1 MKRSLISMIVATTLT
16 TAAYAGD
23 MDTDNKWEKGA
34 KDAWIDGKAEATLL
48 FNGNLDS
55 FDINTDVKNGNVVL
69 TGKVENSVDKKL
81 AEELVANIDGVTSV
95 DNKLT
100 VVSDKDMEG
109 DMSDDMED
117 TVDEGTSEL
126 TDAKIATVIKTRL
139 LMDTDISGFDIDVDV
154 ENGVVTLTGDV
165 DSDAERDLAV
175 EIAKNASDVK
185 DVESN
190 LRVVTET
197 AMNYYHCCFTQK
209 RGLGPFFSG
218 HVLQSF
224 PNRKKTREA
233 QLLIFVRRTHS
244 PFSTFFPFSIILRAL
259 ASEWRI
265 ISLISDVS
273 GIFFQYFLGIEL
285 NIAFVFTRAG
295 LNIFA

>member
-117 TVDEGTSEL
+117 TVDEGTSQL

-197 AMNYYHCCFTQK
+197 AMN
-209 RGLGPFFSG
+209 
-218 HVLQSF
+218 
-224 PNRKKTREA
+224 
-233 QLLIFVRRTHS
+233 
-244 PFSTFFPFSIILRAL
+244 
-259 ASEWRI
+259 
-265 ISLISDVS
+265 
-273 GIFFQYFLGIEL
+273 
-285 NIAFVFTRAG
+285 
-295 LNIFA
+295 

>member
-1 MKRSLISMIVATTLT
+1 MKRSIISMIVATTLT

-55 FDINTDVKNGNVVL
+55 FDINTDVKDGNVIL

-81 AEELVANIDGVTSV
+81 AEELVTNIDGVTSV

-100 VVSDKDMEG
+100 VVADNDMHKV
-109 DMSDDMED
+109 MSDDMED

-154 ENGVVTLTGDV
+154 EDGVVMLTGEV

-185 DVESN
+185 DVESD

-197 AMNYYHCCFTQK
+197 AMN
-209 RGLGPFFSG
+209 
-218 HVLQSF
+218 
-224 PNRKKTREA
+224 
-233 QLLIFVRRTHS
+233 
-244 PFSTFFPFSIILRAL
+244 
-259 ASEWRI
+259 
-265 ISLISDVS
+265 
-273 GIFFQYFLGIEL
+273 
-285 NIAFVFTRAG
+285 
-295 LNIFA
+295 

>member
-1 MKRSLISMIVATTLT
+1 
-16 TAAYAGD
+16 
-23 MDTDNKWEKGA
+23 
-34 KDAWIDGKAEATLL
+34 L
-48 FNGNLDS
+48 FNGNLGS

-100 VVSDKDMEG
+100 IVSDKDMEG

-197 AMNYYHCCFTQK
+197 AMN
-209 RGLGPFFSG
+209 
-218 HVLQSF
+218 
-224 PNRKKTREA
+224 
-233 QLLIFVRRTHS
+233 
-244 PFSTFFPFSIILRAL
+244 
-259 ASEWRI
+259 
-265 ISLISDVS
+265 
-273 GIFFQYFLGIEL
+273 
-285 NIAFVFTRAG
+285 
-295 LNIFA
+295 

>member
-1 MKRSLISMIVATTLT
+1 MKRSILSMIVATSLT

-100 VVSDKDMEG
+100 VVADNDMHQE
-109 DMSDDMED
+109 MSDDMED
-117 TVDEGTSEL
+117 TVDEGTNEL

-154 ENGVVTLTGDV
+154 ENGVVTLTGEV

-185 DVESN
+185 DVESD

-197 AMNYYHCCFTQK
+197 AMN
-209 RGLGPFFSG
+209 
-218 HVLQSF
+218 
-224 PNRKKTREA
+224 
-233 QLLIFVRRTHS
+233 
-244 PFSTFFPFSIILRAL
+244 
-259 ASEWRI
+259 
-265 ISLISDVS
+265 
-273 GIFFQYFLGIEL
+273 
-285 NIAFVFTRAG
+285 
-295 LNIFA
+295 

>member
-1 MKRSLISMIVATTLT
+1 MKRSILSMIVATSLT

-81 AEELVANIDGVTSV
+81 AEELVANIDGVASV

-100 VVSDKDMEG
+100 VVADSDMHS
-109 DMSDDMED
+109 DMSDDMEEG
-117 TVDEGTSEL
+117 VEEGTSEL

-154 ENGVVTLTGDV
+154 ENGVVTLTGEV

-185 DVESN
+185 DVESD

-197 AMNYYHCCFTQK
+197 AMN
-209 RGLGPFFSG
+209 
-218 HVLQSF
+218 
-224 PNRKKTREA
+224 
-233 QLLIFVRRTHS
+233 
-244 PFSTFFPFSIILRAL
+244 
-259 ASEWRI
+259 
-265 ISLISDVS
+265 
-273 GIFFQYFLGIEL
+273 
-285 NIAFVFTRAG
+285 
-295 LNIFA
+295 

>member
-23 MDTDNKWEKGA
+23 MDTDRASNKWEKGA

-197 AMNYYHCCFTQK
+197 AMN
-209 RGLGPFFSG
+209 
-218 HVLQSF
+218 
-224 PNRKKTREA
+224 
-233 QLLIFVRRTHS
+233 
-244 PFSTFFPFSIILRAL
+244 
-259 ASEWRI
+259 
-265 ISLISDVS
+265 
-273 GIFFQYFLGIEL
+273 
-285 NIAFVFTRAG
+285 
-295 LNIFA
+295 

>member
-23 MDTDNKWEKGA
+23 METDNKWEKGA

-100 VVSDKDMEG
+100 IVSDKDMDG

-154 ENGVVTLTGDV
+154 ENGVVMLTGDV

-185 DVESN
+185 DVKSD
-190 LRVVTET
+190 LRVVTKT
-197 AMNYYHCCFTQK
+197 AMN
-209 RGLGPFFSG
+209 
-218 HVLQSF
+218 
-224 PNRKKTREA
+224 
-233 QLLIFVRRTHS
+233 
-244 PFSTFFPFSIILRAL
+244 
-259 ASEWRI
+259 
-265 ISLISDVS
+265 
-273 GIFFQYFLGIEL
+273 
-285 NIAFVFTRAG
+285 
-295 LNIFA
+295 

>member
-1 MKRSLISMIVATTLT
+1 MLFCWQGSGIAKFEFRQRRNVMKRSILSMIVATSLT

-100 VVSDKDMEG
+100 VVADSDMHS
-109 DMSDDMED
+109 DMSDDMEEG
-117 TVDEGTSEL
+117 VEEGTSEL

-154 ENGVVTLTGDV
+154 ENGIVKLTGEV

-185 DVESN
+185 DVESD

-197 AMNYYHCCFTQK
+197 AMN
-209 RGLGPFFSG
+209 
-218 HVLQSF
+218 
-224 PNRKKTREA
+224 
-233 QLLIFVRRTHS
+233 
-244 PFSTFFPFSIILRAL
+244 
-259 ASEWRI
+259 
-265 ISLISDVS
+265 
-273 GIFFQYFLGIEL
+273 
-285 NIAFVFTRAG
+285 
-295 LNIFA
+295 

>member
-1 MKRSLISMIVATTLT
+1 
-16 TAAYAGD
+16 
-23 MDTDNKWEKGA
+23 
-34 KDAWIDGKAEATLL
+34 L

-100 VVSDKDMEG
+100 IVSDKDMEG
-109 DMSDDMED
+109 DMSDDMEDTVDMSDDMED

-197 AMNYYHCCFTQK
+197 AMN
-209 RGLGPFFSG
+209 
-218 HVLQSF
+218 
-224 PNRKKTREA
+224 
-233 QLLIFVRRTHS
+233 
-244 PFSTFFPFSIILRAL
+244 
-259 ASEWRI
+259 
-265 ISLISDVS
+265 
-273 GIFFQYFLGIEL
+273 
-285 NIAFVFTRAG
+285 
-295 LNIFA
+295 

>member
-23 MDTDNKWEKGA
+23 MDTDSASNKWEKGA

-165 DSDAERDLAV
+165 DYDAERDLAV

-197 AMNYYHCCFTQK
+197 AMN
-209 RGLGPFFSG
+209 
-218 HVLQSF
+218 
-224 PNRKKTREA
+224 
-233 QLLIFVRRTHS
+233 
-244 PFSTFFPFSIILRAL
+244 
-259 ASEWRI
+259 
-265 ISLISDVS
+265 
-273 GIFFQYFLGIEL
+273 
-285 NIAFVFTRAG
+285 
-295 LNIFA
+295 

>member
-100 VVSDKDMEG
+100 IVSDKDMDG

-154 ENGVVTLTGDV
+154 ENGVVMLSGDV

-185 DVESN
+185 NVKSD
-190 LRVVTET
+190 LRVVTKT
-197 AMNYYHCCFTQK
+197 AMN
-209 RGLGPFFSG
+209 
-218 HVLQSF
+218 
-224 PNRKKTREA
+224 
-233 QLLIFVRRTHS
+233 
-244 PFSTFFPFSIILRAL
+244 
-259 ASEWRI
+259 
-265 ISLISDVS
+265 
-273 GIFFQYFLGIEL
+273 
-285 NIAFVFTRAG
+285 
-295 LNIFA
+295 

>member
-100 VVSDKDMEG
+100 VVADNDMHS
-109 DMSDDMED
+109 DMSDDMEEG
-117 TVDEGTSEL
+117 VEEGTSEL

-154 ENGVVTLTGDV
+154 ENGVVTLTGEV

-185 DVESN
+185 DVESD

-197 AMNYYHCCFTQK
+197 AMN
-209 RGLGPFFSG
+209 
-218 HVLQSF
+218 
-224 PNRKKTREA
+224 
-233 QLLIFVRRTHS
+233 
-244 PFSTFFPFSIILRAL
+244 
-259 ASEWRI
+259 
-265 ISLISDVS
+265 
-273 GIFFQYFLGIEL
+273 
-285 NIAFVFTRAG
+285 
-295 LNIFA
+295 

>member
-1 MKRSLISMIVATTLT
+1 MTIYEFRQRRNVMKRSLISMIVATTLT

-23 MDTDNKWEKGA
+23 MDTDNTSNKWEKGA

-197 AMNYYHCCFTQK
+197 AMN
-209 RGLGPFFSG
+209 
-218 HVLQSF
+218 
-224 PNRKKTREA
+224 
-233 QLLIFVRRTHS
+233 
-244 PFSTFFPFSIILRAL
+244 
-259 ASEWRI
+259 
-265 ISLISDVS
+265 
-273 GIFFQYFLGIEL
+273 
-285 NIAFVFTRAG
+285 
-295 LNIFA
+295 

>member
-34 KDAWIDGKAEATLL
+34 KDAWIDGKAETTLL

-197 AMNYYHCCFTQK
+197 AMN
-209 RGLGPFFSG
+209 
-218 HVLQSF
+218 
-224 PNRKKTREA
+224 
-233 QLLIFVRRTHS
+233 
-244 PFSTFFPFSIILRAL
+244 
-259 ASEWRI
+259 
-265 ISLISDVS
+265 
-273 GIFFQYFLGIEL
+273 
-285 NIAFVFTRAG
+285 
-295 LNIFA
+295 

>member
-23 MDTDNKWEKGA
+23 MDTDSTDNKWEKGA

-55 FDINTDVKNGNVVL
+55 FDINTDVKDGNVVL
-69 TGKVENSVDKKL
+69 TGKVENTVDKKL
-81 AEELVANIDGVTSV
+81 AEELVANIDGVMSV

-100 VVSDKDMEG
+100 VVAADDDMDG
-109 DMSDDMED
+109 DMSDDIENS
-117 TVDEGTSEL
+117 VDEGTSEL

-154 ENGVVTLTGDV
+154 ENGVVVLTGEV

-197 AMNYYHCCFTQK
+197 AMN
-209 RGLGPFFSG
+209 
-218 HVLQSF
+218 
-224 PNRKKTREA
+224 
-233 QLLIFVRRTHS
+233 
-244 PFSTFFPFSIILRAL
+244 
-259 ASEWRI
+259 
-265 ISLISDVS
+265 
-273 GIFFQYFLGIEL
+273 
-285 NIAFVFTRAG
+285 
-295 LNIFA
+295 

>member
-23 MDTDNKWEKGA
+23 MDTDSTDNKWKKGA

-55 FDINTDVKNGNVVL
+55 FDINTDVKDGNVVL
-69 TGKVENSVDKKL
+69 TGKVENTVDKKL
-81 AEELVANIDGVTSV
+81 AEELVANIDGVMSV

-100 VVSDKDMEG
+100 VVADDDMDG
-109 DMSDDMED
+109 DMSDDIENS
-117 TVDEGTSEL
+117 VDEGASEL

-154 ENGVVTLTGDV
+154 ENGVVVLTGEV

-197 AMNYYHCCFTQK
+197 AMN
-209 RGLGPFFSG
+209 
-218 HVLQSF
+218 
-224 PNRKKTREA
+224 
-233 QLLIFVRRTHS
+233 
-244 PFSTFFPFSIILRAL
+244 
-259 ASEWRI
+259 
-265 ISLISDVS
+265 
-273 GIFFQYFLGIEL
+273 
-285 NIAFVFTRAG
+285 
-295 LNIFA
+295 

>member
-1 MKRSLISMIVATTLT
+1 MLLCWQGSGIAKFEFRQRRNVMKRSILSMIVATSLT

-55 FDINTDVKNGNVVL
+55 FDINTDVKDGNVVL

-100 VVSDKDMEG
+100 VVADNDMHQE
-109 DMSDDMED
+109 MSDDMED
-117 TVDEGTSEL
+117 TVDEGTNEL

-154 ENGVVTLTGDV
+154 ENGVVTLTGEV

-185 DVESN
+185 DVESD

-197 AMNYYHCCFTQK
+197 AMN
-209 RGLGPFFSG
+209 
-218 HVLQSF
+218 
-224 PNRKKTREA
+224 
-233 QLLIFVRRTHS
+233 
-244 PFSTFFPFSIILRAL
+244 
-259 ASEWRI
+259 
-265 ISLISDVS
+265 
-273 GIFFQYFLGIEL
+273 
-285 NIAFVFTRAG
+285 
-295 LNIFA
+295 